1 MIPNRPIYSYNELTS
16 SYSRQREIGIS
27 LEFITPQVFT
37 STYTTKQQ
45 TKNQLINF
53 ILTNPGERFFD
64 PAFGSGIRNLLFENN
79 TDFSSLEE
87 SLKDL
92 IERYVQ
98 NIIIKELTITPSTSN
113 TVSINIFY
121 SINNMSD
128 ELSIQ
133 VNNELSGELI

>member
-1 MIPNRPIYSYNELTS
+1 MLVNRPVYSYKNNYPSPTN
-16 SYSRQREIGIS
+16 QRSIGIS
-27 LEFITPQVFT
+27 VLFQTPQVFN
-37 STYTTKQQ
+37 STFTTQDQ

-53 ILTNPGERFFD
+53 ILTNPGERFFN

-113 TVSINIFY
+113 AVSINIFY

>member
-53 ILTNPGERFFD
+53 ILTNPGERFFN
-64 PAFGSGIRNLLFENN
+64 PNFGSGIRAVLFQQD
-79 TDFSSLEE
+79 TDFEGLEVTLAE
-87 SLKDL
+87 K
-92 IERYVQ
+92 IENFVQ
-98 NIIIKELTITPSTSN
+98 NIKVN
-113 TVSINIFY
+113 NINIVEGESNQINMLINY
-121 SINNMSD
+121 SINN
-128 ELSIQ
+128 IQ
-133 VNNELSGELI
+133 DTLTINLDKETL